1 MTLSHDGFFLV
12 CNSDEDKILL
22 FDAQIS
28 FENLSTAFSYKERD
42 NIIEF
47 FIMINNIRNP
57 VLFSGVFSC
66 VCGLGHPSSVSFRL
80 VCSRRSAS

>member
-12 CNSDEDKILL
+12 CNSDKDKILL
-22 FDAQIS
+22 FDAQIN
-28 FENLSTAFSYKERD
+28 FDYFSTVFSYKERD

-47 FIMINNIRNP
+47 FITINNIRIP

-66 VCGLGHPSSVSFRL
+66 VCELGHPSSVFFHQVYNKRN
-80 VCSRRSAS
+80 AS